1 MLYEYRLIP
10 MLPLLL
16 AVACGE
22 EATSNLPTE
31 AGADPATGYVN
42 VSVRTTGPNTDP
54 DGYRVLLDGE
64 PRALIG
70 TSGTMT
76 LRDVTI
82 GEHRVE
88 LGDLDGCFGGTS
100 KTVRVVPN
108 RAVDVS
114 FSVECDDWFL
124 ATRP

>member
-1 MLYEYRLIP
+1 MHRKYRLIST
-10 MLPLLL
+10 LSLLL

-22 EATSNLPTE
+22 EARSNLPTD
-31 AGADPATGYVN
+31 ADADPATGYVN
-42 VSVRTTGPNTDP
+42 VSVSTTGPDTDP
-54 DGYRVLLDGE
+54 DGFRVFLDGE

-100 KTVRVVPN
+100 KTVRIVPN